1 MTRTLFAGILACF
14 AFLAGVERLVA
25 QNTSEIEVLE
35 KTLAAATTDSVR
47 VKTLNRL
54 THLNL
59 QSNPEQAKIYIDQ
72 SLLLTK
78 NLEQGILLPGITF
91 ADRGTAFFYLG
102 WYAMQ
107 RSEYPEAVRY
117 THKSIEMYE
126 REGEQEQDRIGNC
139 YSSLG
144 TISKRQKNNVES
156 ERYYKKAEQIFKSLN
171 NQERLSALYLN
182 YGGLLVSIGRYEE
195 AWSMFQETKNI
206 YIRTGK
212 LLADWGTLYNN
223 LGVCAQSM
231 NRVEESIEYYQ
242 KALEEYE
249 KRKNS
254 TNASNAHNSLSSA
267 YSANKQY
274 EQALKHYNMSLKLG
288 IEVGNKISIHKAYS
302 NLADVYATLG
312 QLAPYARIKDS
323 LYNAAIRFQKTAKI
337 YADSIYNLESSRQV
351 AEMQVKFDTER
362 KEREISMLNT
372 EVKVRELTLLQ
383 QMAELRARK
392 LAAAAE
398 HERMQALETDNLNA
412 VLELEAKNARLSEN
426 EAMFHRQQ
434 KEIELLNKTNA
445 LRETEAGRQRAVRTA
460 LLAGLLAFA
469 AISFLLFRLFLQK
482 NRSNRQI
489 RRQNTEIERQRT
501 EIERQN
507 AHLSEASHFKSIFLS
522 NMSHEIRT
530 PLNTVI
536 GMSGLLS
543 QTRLDPK
550 QRAYIESI
558 EFASE
563 NLLTL
568 VSDILDFSKV
578 EAGKIAFNP
587 APFRLRDL
595 LNKQI
600 SMFRIHAAQKKI
612 DLELYCAPE
621 VPEVIV
627 ADAARLN
634 QILLNLLGNAVKF
647 TDQGHIRL
655 ACSSTGQQPD
665 GDLSLHFEVRD
676 TGIGIEAA
684 ELPTLFDAF
693 VQAGEHTHLRY
704 GGTGLGL
711 AISKQLVELQGGRI
725 SVQSTPGQGSV
736 FAFTLPVQPGE
747 MPEPDNHAAPGI
759 AGKLP
764 TRKILLA
771 EDNHFN
777 QMLAKELL
785 LTIMDAPEID
795 VAENGAIAL
804 QKATEQA
811 YDLVLMDIKMPVMDG
826 LSATRA
832 MREAGI
838 RIPIIALTANATTGE
853 EERCREAGMEDYLSK
868 PIHPALLRE
877 KLAKWTRFP
886 ARDQTT

>member
-14 AFLAGVERLVA
+14 AFLARVERLVA
-25 QNTSEIEVLE
+25 QNTGEIEVLE

-54 THLNL
+54 IPMYL
-59 QSNPEQAKIYIDQ
+59 QSSPERCKSYAER
-72 SLLLTK
+72 SLRLTEALESGK
-78 NLEQGILLPGITF
+78 NLPGLSY
-91 ADRGTAFFYLG
+91 ADRGSPFFYLG
-102 WYAMQ
+102 WYHLQ
-107 RSEYPEAVRY
+107 RSEFPEALNN
-117 THKSIEMYE
+117 TLKSLDLYE
-126 REGEQEQDRIGNC
+126 RAGNNGRVANC
-139 YSSLG
+139 YNSLA
-144 TISKRQKNNVES
+144 TIFKRQKNYTES
-156 ERYYKKAEQIFKSLN
+156 ERYYKEALRWSSAPGEEES
-171 NQERLSALYLN
+171 LSATYLN
-182 YGGLLVSIGRYEE
+182 YGGLLVDLKRYDE
-195 AWSMFQETKNI
+195 AWTMFQETKTLYEKI
-206 YIRTGK
+206 GRTSGR
-212 LLADWGTLYNN
+212 GTLYNN
-223 LGVCAQSM
+223 LGVCAGGM
-231 NRVEESIEYYQ
+231 DRTAEAIEYYQ
-242 KALEEYE
+242 KALLEYE
-249 KRKNS
+249 QENNQI
-254 TNASNAHNSLSSA
+254 NASAAHNSLANA
-267 YSANKQY
+267 YRKTGQLDLSLRHYDLSLRKGMVMGSKLAITRAYAN
-274 EQALKHYNMSLKLG
+274 M
-288 IEVGNKISIHKAYS
+288 
-302 NLADVYATLG
+302 ADVYATLAKMTPNTR
-312 QLAPYARIKDS
+312 QKDS
-323 LYNAAIRFQKTAKI
+323 LYTVAIDFHILSKD
-337 YADSIYNLESSRQV
+337 YADSIYNLERSRQV

-362 KEREISMLNT
+362 KEREIGSLNT
-372 EVKVRELTLLQ
+372 EAKLRELALLQ

-434 KEIELLNKTNA
+434 KEIELLNQANA

-655 ACSSTGQQPD
+655 ACSIGGQQPD
-665 GDLSLHFEVRD
+665 GGLSLHFDVRD

-725 SVQSTPGQGSV
+725 SVLSTPGQGSV

-747 MPEPDNHAAPGI
+747 MPEPDRHTAPGI

-764 TRKILLA
+764 ARRILLA

-785 LTIMDAPEID
+785 LSIMDAPEID

-804 QKATEQA
+804 QKATGQA

-868 PIHPALLRE
+868 PIIPALLRE
-877 KLAKWTRFP
+877 KLATWTRLTVQ
-886 ARDQTT
+886 DQTT